1 MDNNF
6 IGVYQRFRH
15 VVLSMCFVQIIYL
28 DLLFV
33 ALDTTNTVV
42 KKQVIELLSALCVY
56 SNDGYERALSA
67 LEHYKVSDVLL
78 QKNTNS
84 YYAFSPKKW

>member
-1 MDNNF
+1 M
-6 IGVYQRFRH
+6 IVHKG
-15 VVLSMCFVQIIYL
+15 LSDWPSNC
-28 DLLFV
+28 LLFFA

-67 LEHYKVSDVLL
+67 LEHYKVGDVTENLEIFVHKWFGVADNL
-78 QKNTNS
+78 QFVVS
-84 YYAFSPKKW
+84 M

>member
-1 MDNNF
+1 M
-6 IGVYQRFRH
+6 
-15 VVLSMCFVQIIYL
+15 
-28 DLLFV
+28 LFV

-67 LEHYKVSDVLL
+67 LEHYKVSDLLL
-78 QKNTNS
+78 QKNANS
-84 YYAFSPKKW
+84 YYAFLLKSDDLFDHVTSLTWDNRPNNGITSAGRF

>member
-1 MDNNF
+1 
-6 IGVYQRFRH
+6 
-15 VVLSMCFVQIIYL
+15 MCFVQIIYL

-84 YYAFSPKKW
+84 YCAFSPKKW